1 MCKNA
6 HRPLQPSACPPCSLQ
21 PYSLN
26 LQVTSVLSRLALF
39 PHPLIHEY
47 LLDPYI
53 NLAPGCRS
61 LFSVLVRVRMPGP
74 VVGQE
79 GRGTGQGGRGPQE
92 RGPLLAPGGGGGG
105 TDTAQRYSTYR
116 YSRATPLGRP
126 WSPPQSS
133 LVPALG
139 NWGLD
144 AENSEG
150 TPVPRKTAPGA
161 QAADGSGPR
170 GAVSARGERVPGEEP
185 WLGGRNASGRGGA
198 RPGRT
203 LRSSVL
209 TRGVCYWDA
218 ALGAHLMP
226 PGRDPALCPLGW
238 TTRPSCRVWWCWRNS
253 ARSWPPLLS
262 SSSPRMVLTCASLH
276 PRKGTSEPGA

>member
-92 RGPLLAPGGGGGG
+92 RGPLLAPGGGGGRHRHR
-105 TDTAQRYSTYR
+105 TEIQHIQVQ
-116 YSRATPLGRP
+116 
-126 WSPPQSS
+126 QSHPTWAS
-133 LVPALG
+133 LVP
-139 NWGLD
+139 
-144 AENSEG
+144 
-150 TPVPRKTAPGA
+150 T
-161 QAADGSGPR
+161 
-170 GAVSARGERVPGEEP
+170 
-185 WLGGRNASGRGGA
+185 
-198 RPGRT
+198 
-203 LRSSVL
+203 SVF
-209 TRGVCYWDA
+209 
-218 ALGAHLMP
+218 
-226 PGRDPALCPLGW
+226 
-238 TTRPSCRVWWCWRNS
+238 SCSCSR
-253 ARSWPPLLS
+253 
-262 SSSPRMVLTCASLH
+262 
-276 PRKGTSEPGA
+276 